1 MKLFNLKFGAK
12 LYNKYNILRLVNCYH
27 SMTVTY
33 RFLFSNMV
41 SYMKYIHSIQKNKMA
56 DENNKILTNG
66 TNHSTEEE
74 ELEGIK
80 TLFVY

>member
-1 MKLFNLKFGAK
+1 
-12 LYNKYNILRLVNCYH
+12 
-27 SMTVTY
+27 MTVTY

-56 DENNKILTNG
+56 DENDKILTNG